1 MFNNQ
6 FNQLESAIQ
15 QLVSENQ
22 QLNAAV
28 KQGQQQLQQKQEELD
43 TVLLQLMEQEEA
55 QTAMAQRLEAL
66 FALIPAKAV
75 SDVAA

>member
-1 MFNNQ
+1 MFNSQ

-22 QLNAAV
+22 QLHAAL
-28 KQGQQQLQQKQEELD
+28 KQSQQQQQQKQEELD
-43 TVLLQLMEQEEA
+43 TALLQLMEQEEA
-55 QTAMAQRLEAL
+55 QAAMAQRLAAL
-66 FALIPAKAV
+66 FALIPAQAV